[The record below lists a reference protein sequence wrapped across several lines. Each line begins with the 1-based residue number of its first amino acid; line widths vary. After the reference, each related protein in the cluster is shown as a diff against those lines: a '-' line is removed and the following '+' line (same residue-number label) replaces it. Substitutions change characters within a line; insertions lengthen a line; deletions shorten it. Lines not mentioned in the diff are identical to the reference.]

1 MEFTPPRRQFIF
13 YECLRVL
20 RASEFAG
27 VRHFGI
33 TDCVRY
39 SALFTVSRVE
49 IASCVVSVIAVNHE
63 NVFCLNTKEHHYAHR
78 PSCGSKSSRRV
89 SAISFWLA
97 QL

>member
-1 MEFTPPRRQFIF
+1 MEFAPPRRQFIF

-39 SALFTVSRVE
+39 SALFTVSDV
-49 IASCVVSVIAVNHE
+49 IIVACAASIVSTNHE
-63 NVFCLNTKEHHYAHR
+63 DVFCQNAEEHHHAHR